1 MNQRWGRLDTYLK
14 RLREILQDEDLHYR
28 LLALF
33 LAGIL
38 WFFAG
43 GHGRLLSNER
53 TISVQPEV
61 VGLSDQFTLVGQP
74 NPVRIVIRA
83 QIL

>member
-38 WFFAG
+38 WFLPEDMG
-43 GHGRLLSNER
+43 GCFLMKGRSVFSRKWLACLISLPLWDSRTLS
-53 TISVQPEV
+53 
-61 VGLSDQFTLVGQP
+61 GL
-74 NPVRIVIRA
+74 
-83 QIL
+83 